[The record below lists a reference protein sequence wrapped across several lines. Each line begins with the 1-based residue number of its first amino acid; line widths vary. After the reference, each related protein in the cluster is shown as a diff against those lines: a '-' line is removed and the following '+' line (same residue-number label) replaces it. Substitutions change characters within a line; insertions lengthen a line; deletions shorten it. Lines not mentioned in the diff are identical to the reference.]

1 LIKYFFK
8 KQFDGLVCTEFDGK
22 AESRDEVEVGL
33 NHEVVL
39 AEANFFVEGDLGLVA
54 GAEFVDEGA
63 VDSTIILLI
72 KFKSFRN
79 IFWII

>member
-8 KQFDGLVCTEFDGK
+8 KQFDGLVGAKFDGE
-22 AESRDEVEVGL
+22 AECRDEVEVGL
-33 NHEVVL
+33 DHEVIL
-39 AEANFFVEGDLGLVA
+39 AETDFFVEGDLGLVA
-54 GAEFVDEGA
+54 EAEFVDKGT

>member
-1 LIKYFFK
+1 MVLAK
-8 KQFDGLVCTEFDGK
+8 FDGE
-22 AESRDEVEVGL
+22 AESRDKVEVRL

>member
-8 KQFDGLVCTEFDGK
+8 KQFDGLVGAEFDGE
-22 AESRDEVEVGL
+22 AESRDKVEVGL
-33 NHEVVL
+33 DHEVVF
-39 AEANFFVEGDLGLVA
+39 AKADFFVEGDLGLVA
-54 GAEFVDEGA
+54 EAEFVDEA
-63 VDSTIILLI
+63 PVDSTIILLI